1 MKKDPYIKKLELFL
15 DDLKKE
21 HEFTLAFEEA
31 IKDSIIF
38 GTSKISMKEEEDK
51 MKAEIIE

>member
-38 GTSKISMKEEEDK
+38 GTSKISIKEEEDK
-51 MKAEIIE
+51 IKVEVLK

>member
-31 IKDSIIF
+31 IKDSILF
-38 GTSKISMKEEEDK
+38 GTSKISVKEEEDK